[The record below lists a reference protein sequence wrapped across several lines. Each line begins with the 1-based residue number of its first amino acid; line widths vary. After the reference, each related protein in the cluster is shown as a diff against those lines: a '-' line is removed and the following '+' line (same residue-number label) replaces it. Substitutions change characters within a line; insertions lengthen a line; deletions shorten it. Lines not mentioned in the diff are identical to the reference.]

1 MLTNSTTLKQKIDSL
16 WLKFFAGGIANP
28 LTAIEQMSYLIFL
41 KRLEDIDNSNEA
53 MAKRRGEKYKSVY
66 NGNKECRWSY
76 WSHLPGDQMLK
87 HVRNVVFEFLRNLG
101 GETKH
106 IYTAHARCILYN
118 S

>member
-53 MAKRRGEKYKSVY
+53 MAKEEVKNINLSIMVIKNAAGLIGHICQVIKCLSMFV
-66 NGNKECRWSY
+66 
-76 WSHLPGDQMLK
+76 MLSL
-87 HVRNVVFEFLRNLG
+87 NF
-101 GETKH
+101 
-106 IYTAHARCILYN
+106 
-118 S
+118 